1 MTTAP
6 EMTLVQFFDFDNA
19 KARKEGLNAL
29 YGTQTMRSAQALLA
43 GAPQLLQNYVAQSV
57 TEALAEALRFKVSEL
72 VIAGW
77 SNRREFAKYLDQTKY
92 PRDEIV
98 DHVLGKHEIF
108 SSHKPR
114 LQIML
119 DGSPIGSEFEF
130 EISVKLALE
139 AATLRVQDGR
149 MMFARV
155 GKATG
160 TGYIK
165 CEDITL
171 FARAIKPIG
180 LPQTMSFGNGLA
192 IVPGKAAAKE
202 TTEPAKDGPAKDSPT
217 TETPT
222 KDAPTDADAAAA

>member
-6 EMTLVQFFDFDNA
+6 DTTLVQFFDFDNA

-29 YGTQTMRSAQALLA
+29 YGTQTMRSVQALLA

-57 TEALAEALRFKVSEL
+57 TEALGEALKFKVTEL
-72 VIAGW
+72 AIAGW
-77 SNRREFAKYLDQTKY
+77 SNRREFGQYLDQTKF
-92 PRDEIV
+92 PRDEII

-119 DGSPIGSEFEF
+119 DGSPIGPEFEF
-130 EISVKLALE
+130 EVSVKLALE

-165 CEDITL
+165 CEDTTL
-171 FARAIKPIG
+171 FARPVKPIAI
-180 LPQTMSFGNGLA
+180 PQTLSFGTGLA
-192 IVPGKAAAKE
+192 IAPSKSVPKE
-202 TTEPAKDGPAKDSPT
+202 PAEPAKD
-217 TETPT
+217 
-222 KDAPTDADAAAA
+222 APEDVVAA

>member
-29 YGTQTMRSAQALLA
+29 YGTQTMRSVQALLA
-43 GAPQLLQNYVAQSV
+43 GAPQLLQNHVAQSV
-57 TEALAEALRFKVSEL
+57 TEALSEALKIKITDL
-72 VIAGW
+72 AIAGW
-77 SNRREFAKYLDQTKY
+77 TNRREFAQYLDQTKF

-149 MMFARV
+149 MMFARI
-155 GKATG
+155 GKVTG
-160 TGYIK
+160 TGFIK
-165 CEDITL
+165 CEDTTL
-171 FARAIKPIG
+171 FARAAKPVSI
-180 LPQTMSFGNGLA
+180 PQTLSFGTGLA
-192 IVPGKAAAKE
+192 IVPAKTAPKE
-202 TTEPAKDGPAKDSPT
+202 GAEPPKG
-217 TETPT
+217 TPS
-222 KDAPTDADAAAA
+222 DAAAA